1 MTYNKSLKENDDLK
15 LQLVKLVREDGLSVA
30 EAARALG
37 LSERTC
43 QCFFKQDMQ
52 WSVDWWKEFEKTKKQ
67 FVGWMQPALFE
78 KIQSAVDKQR
88 ISDNITPEDIT
99 GMLKWS
105 KKQLDSLGEE
115 KPKKILIIADTQ
127 CKPTEDLAYMSWIG
141 QYIADKRPDVVVHI
155 GDHYDFPSL
164 SSYDKGKKSF
174 EGRRLQAD
182 IDAGNKGL
190 ELLIQEFPDDY
201 SPRLV
206 FCMGNHE
213 ERLDRLANDMPELSG
228 YVGTDKLPL
237 EDMGWEVHPFLK
249 PVEIGGIFFVHYL
262 ANPFTGK
269 PYSGTAMN
277 QLKTIGKSFVVGHK
291 QCLDIAIRPVID
303 GSHQI
308 GIINGAAYPFDELY
322 KGHQGN
328 THFRG
333 ITMLHEVK
341 DGFGTPM
348 FVSLDYLKNRYIDSN
363 K

>member
-15 LQLVKLVREDGLSVA
+15 LQLVKLVREDGCSIA
-30 EAARALG
+30 EAARILQ

-52 WSVDWWKEFEKTKKQ
+52 WSVDWWKQ
-67 FVGWMQPALFE
+67 FDTDS
-78 KIQSAVDKQR
+78 KIKRSGGDIAWN
-88 ISDNITPEDIT
+88 SITPEDIT
-99 GMLKWS
+99 GMLKWN
-105 KKQLDSLGEE
+105 KKQLDALGEE

-127 CKPTEDLAYMSWIG
+127 CKPTEDLSYMSWIG
-141 QYIADKRPDVVVHI
+141 QYIADKKPDVVVHI

-190 ELLIQEFPDDY
+190 ELLMQEFPEDY

-277 QLKTIGKSFVVGHK
+277 QLKTIGRSFIVGHK

-303 GSHQI
+303 GSQQI
-308 GIINGAAYPFDELY
+308 GIINGAAYPFDEAY
-322 KGHQGN
+322 KSFQGN
-328 THFRG
+328 NHFRG

-348 FVSLDYLKNRYIDSN
+348 FVSLDYLKNRYVDNS